1 MGKNLLENFWT
12 KTPVEATALINKALR
27 SKTVEAIGEARK
39 QVAAEMFGELDE
51 WDNRTDA
58 EKRAPYDGP
67 TPRGKHSHRCTG
79 CKKAYGQTN
88 AVACYKKNCNAPK
101 LTDSCSHCRS
111 AMEKALS
118 KNEAERLTPTV
129 ADKDRPSQKQYN
141 SMSKKDK
148 WNAPMPWPK
157 ERDGGMKSSSAIG
170 DFSKTRAPKTVKAMD
185 EAEPKPT
192 KKKKDS
198 WEPDVCGICGKPDG
212 PNHKYGTC
220 FMNKGKK

>member
-39 QVAAEMFGELDE
+39 QVAADMFGELDE
-51 WDNRTDA
+51 A
-58 EKRAPYDGP
+58 GVMAKPA
-67 TPRGKHSHRCTG
+67 
-79 CKKAYGQTN
+79 
-88 AVACYKKNCNAPK
+88 
-101 LTDSCSHCRS
+101 
-111 AMEKALS
+111 
-118 KNEAERLTPTV
+118 PTV
-129 ADKDRPSQKQYN
+129 ADKDRPSQAKYN
-141 SMSKKDK
+141 SMSKQDK

-157 ERDGGMKSSSAIG
+157 EKGNGMKSASAISDFG
-170 DFSKTRAPKTVKAMD
+170 DKKRAQRTVKAMD

-212 PNHKYGTC
+212 PNHKYGSC
-220 FMNKGKK
+220 FMKNKEGMKSEAEKPKVDTPYKGSWADQMKNRKPTPITPDQEKQRRSGVLIPGKTIATNVDAQGNPLKKKG